1 MTRGP
6 APKPTALK
14 QLAGNPG
21 KRPLNG
27 SEPQYQVELP
37 SAPRH
42 LSKVA
47 QREWRRVGKLLVG
60 SGVMTAADRAVLALY
75 CQAYAR
81 WVEAEEAIAAA
92 ARLPPDEDGAARSG
106 LTATTPKGMVVQSV
120 YLQIANKAMEQ
131 VKVYGAELGLTPASR
146 TRIHVEQTEA
156 RKSLVE
162 ELFEG
167 VASGRGG

>member
-6 APKPTALK
+6 APKPTVLK

-27 SEPQYQVELP
+27 AEPQYAAELP

-42 LSKVA
+42 LSAAA
-47 QREWRRVGKLLVG
+47 QREWRRVGKYLVAA
-60 SGVMTAADRAVLALY
+60 GVMTAVDRAVLALY

-81 WVEAEEAIAAA
+81 WVEAEKQLAKPEA
-92 ARLPPDEDGAARSG
+92 
-106 LTATTPKGMVVQSV
+106 LTDTTPNGMTVMSAW
-120 YLQIANKAMEQ
+120 LTIANKAMDQ
-131 VKVYGAELGLTPASR
+131 VKRYGAELGLTPASR